1 MVLSLRR
8 VSAVVHRIVWVA
20 LIGVLCCGGSL
31 RADDPPEDAPPPP
44 KTHLVATGPFEA
56 AILLDGHVQS
66 IGAEEIQIKPKDW
79 PTFVVEWAI
88 ESGRTVKAGEELVR
102 FERMA
107 FQRELDALRLEVF
120 SNNTLMALAQIDLK
134 LLDKTTP
141 LDLEAAERTAAVALE
156 EWNDFVRQ
164 GEALER
170 QTVDENLKMAQDSLD
185 GSQEELN
192 QLEKMYKADDL
203 TEETEEIIL
212 KRARRE
218 VERAQFMVKTAK
230 VLHER
235 RLEQELPREKRIKE
249 VVKDREALNL
259 EKTRESLPA
268 TLSQKKLEV
277 EKLEHNHR
285 SLHLKLAQMQ
295 EDEKLLT
302 LTSPIDGIVVYGQAE
317 FGHWTTTEAMRSS
330 LRPGGSITPHQVIM
344 TIIPDQGAKLW
355 VDIPEKDVGISQA
368 GQKGEFYPTAYSGAA
383 IPCHLKAISRVFVK
397 EGIFGGEV
405 DFDAAKDG
413 PEFKPLITGMTGKVR
428 LVQFSAPEVIAVPS
442 SAVFPDEEN
451 PNQHYVYVSVEGEE
465 PRRQLVE
472 VGQCSV
478 TKTHIKS
485 GLQAGDKILLE
496 KPEEK

>member
-1 MVLSLRR
+1 M
-8 VSAVVHRIVWVA
+8 VHRVVWVGVIG
-20 LIGVLCCGGSL
+20 LICCSFSL
-31 RADDPPEDAPPPP
+31 RADDPPEDSPPAQRIH
-44 KTHLVATGPFEA
+44 TVETGPFEA
-56 AILLDGHVQS
+56 SILLDGHVQS
-66 IGAEEIQIKPKDW
+66 IGAAEIQIKPKEW
-79 PTFVVEWAI
+79 PTFIVEWAI
-88 ESGRTVKAGEELVR
+88 ESGRSVKAGDELVR
-102 FERMA
+102 FERTE
-107 FQRELDALRLEVF
+107 FQRELDALMLEVV
-120 SNNTLMALAQIDLK
+120 SNNASLALAQIELK
-134 LLDKTTP
+134 LLGKTTP

-170 QTVDENLKMAQDSLD
+170 QTVDESLKMAQDSLD

-230 VLHER
+230 VQHER

-249 VVKDREALNL
+249 TAKDREALHL

-277 EKLEHNHR
+277 EKLQHNQK
-285 SLHLKLAQMQ
+285 SLELKLAQMQ
-295 EDEKLLT
+295 ADEKLLT
-302 LTSPIDGIVVYGQAE
+302 LTSPLDGIVVYGQAE

-344 TIIPDQGAKLW
+344 TIIPDQGTTLW
-355 VDIPEKDVGISQA
+355 VDLPEKDLGTSQI
-368 GQKGEFYPTAYSGAA
+368 GQKGEFYPTAYAGTA
-383 IPCHLKAISRVFVK
+383 IPCQLKSISRVFAK
-397 EGIFGGEV
+397 DGIFSGEV
-405 DFDAAKDG
+405 DLEAEKDG
-413 PEFKPLITGMTGKVR
+413 PGFKPLITGMTGKVR
-428 LVQFSAPEVIAVPS
+428 LVQFSASEVIAVPS

-451 PNQHYVYVSVEGEE
+451 PNQHDVYVSVEGGE
-465 PRRQLVE
+465 PRRQPVE
-472 VGQCSV
+472 VGHRSV

-485 GLQAGDKILLE
+485 GLQTGDKILLE
-496 KPEEK
+496 KPEETPLE